1 MEISTLSPE
10 LKKQYND
17 AKGRFLKHGSL
28 TVNGRHAYVCHQQV
42 SAKTEKITVQ
52 YYTIGTPVGHVSKR
66 PDGVFTLLEN
76 LAVPVAVTETVT
88 FVEPL
93 AAEVITDDPKADFVA
108 FAGELAQIWKE
119 AVEEGL
125 GDDETRNVFKGPF
138 IDAYPDLS
146 TDKVEKSLDLVAYLA
161 TGQKDPEHIKH
172 LVSTCLANVTIT
184 IIPQPVAPQPVT
196 AIEQPKQ
203 VLALPEP
210 VAPQPV
216 AEVTPDASFNP
227 FNLFGDR
234 KRTNADIV
242 GMAFERHYTA
252 CERAFHNV
260 SFDPE
265 KRAKYYIAHYS
276 TLLKDDLVTIESY
289 ATTDE
294 ARARL
299 DDIKAKYSTKFEA
312 MFLSWVAAKSRCI
325 SSMITGPANFPVA
338 RAEKANNAE
347 HKRTEEIHAWREKA
361 LRFIKKNFTP
371 KPENTINAGPVENDL
386 AEVTQK
392 LEDRKKRHELM
403 KEANRI
409 IREGQDVKAGLSAL
423 GLSPKQIQNLLTPD
437 FDGQTGYRSYELAN
451 NNKEIHRLEGRVK
464 ELTGKLEAA
473 KGKDGKEI
481 PFEGGL
487 VRLDY
492 SDDRV
497 RIIYNER
504 PEKELITKLKSNG
517 FKWSPSNS
525 AWQRQLT
532 ANALYTTSYLVGV
545 NF

>member
-42 SAKTEKITVQ
+42 SPKTEKITVQ

-108 FAGELAQIWKE
+108 FARELAQIWKE

-125 GDDETRNVFKGPF
+125 GDDETRNIFKGPF

-172 LVSTCLANVTIT
+172 LVSLCLANVTIT
-184 IIPQPVAPQPVT
+184 VTPAPQPVIEKPKQLLALPAPVAEVPAEPQPVAPQ
-196 AIEQPKQ
+196 
-203 VLALPEP
+203 
-210 VAPQPV
+210 
-216 AEVTPDASFNP
+216 PDASFNP

-299 DDIKAKYSTKFEA
+299 DDIKAKYSIGFEA
-312 MFLSWVAAKSRCI
+312 KFLAWVAAKSRCI

-347 HKRTEEIHAWREKA
+347 HKRSEEIHVWREKV

-386 AEVTQK
+386 AEVTKK

-403 KEANRI
+403 KAANEALR
-409 IREGQDVKAGLSAL
+409 GGAGVKERLSAL

-437 FDGQTGYRSYELAN
+437 FDGQIGYRSYELAN

-473 KGKDGKEI
+473 KGQDGKEI

-497 RIIYNER
+497 RIIYNDR
-504 PEKELITKLKSNG
+504 PEKELITKLKSHG

-532 ANALYTTSYLVGV
+532 AHALYTTSHLVGV
-545 NF
+545 NI